1 MPIPNFEKQ
10 RLLLTDEFTV
20 FSPVTDD
27 NALSADALQD
37 RIFEI
42 EQTVSSKALA
52 KAKTFELILKHAYVS
67 PDIHDIFQD
76 KILGYKLMADQRKR
90 WEQAVKERYLPE
102 ESARVRRAWK
112 EHGAYHA
119 LGDYGHV
126 SPNTRLL
133 LSVGF
138 KGLIERVEA
147 AAQQTG
153 LSDHQKEFYESCLI
167 ALHAMTDAANRLADA
182 IAPYNQE
189 NAAALRSIAQDAPKN
204 SYEAMQ
210 LIIFYFFMH
219 EYIGAT
225 RVRTLGRLDV
235 LLTPFYRAD
244 IQNGTYTKSELKEM
258 LKFFLH
264 KFWIAKVPFDLPFCL
279 GGIDENGEEVT
290 NEVSRLIVE
299 TYNELNI
306 HSPKIHIRVSPKTP
320 QDFVL
325 SVLSCIRG
333 GNSSFVFVND
343 TVAVEALMRVGITEA
358 EARDFVPIGCYEPA
372 VWGVEMG
379 CTGNGGVSL
388 PKAIELVFCN
398 GRTADT
404 GELIGV
410 ETPIPQTYEEFLSA
424 VKAQI
429 AHMTGEALRYVVSI
443 EQHYAEINPDPLLS
457 AQYEHS
463 VNLGVDLYEGG
474 AKYNNSS
481 MYVYSLASL
490 VDSICAVKRL
500 VFDEKRFTFTQ
511 LRDILLADYAG
522 YEKERRIALHLP
534 EKYGNNHPVA
544 DKLTKEFA
552 AFSAELITNRPNGR
566 GGVFKAAIFTID
578 HCFHTGK
585 RTMATPDGRHAGD
598 PFSKN
603 LCATVGMDRN
613 GITALINSVTQID
626 FTGFPTGSVLD
637 ILLHPSTVA
646 GEDGLLAFYGILQT
660 YFRKGGFAMHG
671 NIFDAETLK
680 EAQAFPERYQNLQV
694 RVCGWNAYFVNLSKE
709 EQNAFIRQ
717 AEHTAHT

>member
-10 RLLLTDEFTV
+10 RPLLTEEFTV

-42 EQTVSSKALA
+42 EQAVSSKALA

-67 PDIHDIFQD
+67 PDLHDIFQD
-76 KILGYKLMADQRKR
+76 KILGYKLMSSQRKR
-90 WEQAVKERYLPE
+90 WEQTVKDTYLSE
-102 ESARVRRAWK
+102 ESAKIRRAWK
-112 EHGAYHA
+112 EYGAYHA
-119 LGDYGHV
+119 IGDYGHV

-235 LLTPFYRAD
+235 LLNPFYQAD
-244 IQNGTYTKSELKEM
+244 LKSGTYTKSELKEM

-279 GGIDENGEEVT
+279 GGIDENGEDVT
-290 NEVSRLIVE
+290 NEMSYLIVE
-299 TYNELNI
+299 AYNEMDI

-320 QDFVL
+320 KDFVL

-379 CTGNGGVSL
+379 CTGNGAINL
-388 PKAIELVFCN
+388 PKAIELVLL
-398 GRTADT
+398 GGKAAGTD
-404 GELIGV
+404 EMIGV
-410 ETPIPQTYEEFLSA
+410 STPMPKTYEEFLLA

-429 AHMTGEALRYVVSI
+429 AHMADEALRYVVAI
-443 EQHYAEINPDPLLS
+443 EHHYGEINPDPLLS

-463 VNLGVDLYEGG
+463 VSTGVDVYEGG

-481 MYVYSLASL
+481 MYVYSIASL

-500 VFDEKRFTFTQ
+500 VFEEKRFTLEQ
-511 LRDILLADYAG
+511 LRDILLADYEG
-522 YEKERRIALHLP
+522 YEKERRIALRLP
-534 EKYGNNHPVA
+534 EKYGNNHPLA
-544 DKLTKEFA
+544 DSLTKEFA
-552 AFSAELITNRPNGR
+552 KLSADLITNRPNGR

-578 HCFHTGK
+578 NCFYTGK
-585 RTMATPDGRHAGD
+585 RSMATPDGRKAGES
-598 PFSKN
+598 FSKN

-626 FTGFPTGSVLD
+626 FASFPTGSVLD
-637 ILLHPSTVA
+637 ILLHPSSVM

-660 YFRKGGFAMHG
+660 YFQKGGFAMHG

-680 EAQAFPERYQNLQV
+680 EAQKFPERYQNLQV

-709 EQNAFIRQ
+709 EQDAFIRQ
-717 AEHTAHT
+717 AENTLRT

>member
-10 RLLLTDEFTV
+10 RPLLTEEFTV
-20 FSPVTDD
+20 FSPVTDC

-42 EQTVSSKALA
+42 ERTVSSKALA

-76 KILGYKLMADQRKR
+76 KILGYKLMSNQRKR
-90 WEQAVKERYLPE
+90 WEQAVKETYLSE
-102 ESARVRRAWK
+102 ESAKIRRAWK
-112 EHGAYHA
+112 EYGAYHA
-119 LGDYGHV
+119 IGDYGHV

-153 LSDHQKEFYESCLI
+153 RSDHQKEFYRSCLI
-167 ALHAMTDAANRLADA
+167 VLHAMTDAANRLADA

-189 NAAALRSIAQDAPKN
+189 NADVLRAIARNAPKN

-235 LLTPFYRAD
+235 LLFPFYQAD
-244 IQNGTYTKSELKEM
+244 LKNGTYTKSELKEM

-279 GGIDENGEEVT
+279 GGMDENGEDVT
-290 NEVSRLIVE
+290 NEMSYLIVE
-299 TYNELNI
+299 AYNEMDI
-306 HSPKIHIRVSPKTP
+306 HSPKIHVRVSPKTP
-320 QDFVL
+320 KDFIL

-343 TVAVEALMRVGITEA
+343 TVAVEALMRVGITQA

-379 CTGNGGVSL
+379 CTGNGAINL
-388 PKAIELVFCN
+388 PKAIELVLLN
-398 GRTADT
+398 GKAA
-404 GELIGV
+404 GSSEMVGV
-410 ETPIPQTYEEFLSA
+410 STPMPKTYEEFLLA

-429 AHMTGEALRYVVSI
+429 AHMADEALRYVVAI
-443 EQHYAEINPDPLLS
+443 EHHYAEINPDPLLS

-463 VNLGVDLYEGG
+463 VSTGVDVYEGG

-481 MYVYSLASL
+481 MYVYSIASL

-500 VFDEKRFTFTQ
+500 VFEEKRFTLEQ
-511 LRDILLADYAG
+511 LRDILLADYEG
-522 YEKERRIALHLP
+522 YEKERRIALRLP
-534 EKYGNNHPVA
+534 EKYGNNHPLA
-544 DKLTKEFA
+544 DGLTRDFA
-552 AFSAELITNRPNGR
+552 KFSADLITNRPNGR

-578 HCFHTGK
+578 NCFYTGK
-585 RTMATPDGRHAGD
+585 RSMATPDGRKAGE

-603 LCATVGMDRN
+603 LCAVVGMDRN
-613 GITALINSVTQID
+613 GITSLINSVTQID
-626 FTGFPTGSVLD
+626 FASFPTGSVLD
-637 ILLHPSTVA
+637 ILLHPSSVM

-660 YFRKGGFAMHG
+660 YFQKGGFAMHG

-680 EAQAFPERYQNLQV
+680 LAQQFPERYQNLQV

-709 EQNAFIRQ
+709 EQDAFIRQ
-717 AEHTAHT
+717 AENTLHI